1 MIFSERTAS
10 GHRFMRPRMER
21 FPAGWARS
29 APHLPGET
37 NWVQIVDFPL
47 WAVLRYR
54 LPGSSER
61 RGEFAKAFLIPSLSR
76 TQINAWAHTFFAVA
90 FI

>member
-1 MIFSERTAS
+1 
-10 GHRFMRPRMER
+10 MER

-61 RGEFAKAFLIPSLSR
+61 RGDFAKAFFDSLPVSNPDQRVGTYLFCRCIHLTRPSHRPTPS
-76 TQINAWAHTFFAVA
+76 
-90 FI
+90 